1 MYLKRDYSTKKK
13 INENKKISQCNN
25 DSNKEGKINLTAIF
39 CFFDIGRLYLIKK
52 DSIQKYSLILFCII
66 AVLFGVSLYQIL
78 FRSEIDLSIYYST

>member
-1 MYLKRDYSTKKK
+1 MKKKK